1 MCLQILYWC
10 RQDVKWRHKKRSVS
24 ALEILS
30 QASDSTQVSKTSG
43 ASTTVTYTTMEAWHE
58 AEADED
64 RLLPEAIYVTT
75 YESGIAD
82 VAATISGII
91 ITTVHA
97 HYPHNHHYK
106 QQKQQY
112 HHAKDDDI
120 EIAKVLAMS
129 DPYMGEPAKQTNNNN
144 ICVATGPS
152 YRGGGQGGSTIMGLV
167 IWHSRCFFPLQMF
180 TFFSR
185 TSLINSWGVCIKQSL
200 QTEYRKDQCSCLS
213 DSQLWVVNREEE
225 VRPTRLHCR

>member
-1 MCLQILYWC
+1 
-10 RQDVKWRHKKRSVS
+10 
-24 ALEILS
+24 
-30 QASDSTQVSKTSG
+30 
-43 ASTTVTYTTMEAWHE
+43 MEAWHE

-97 HYPHNHHYK
+97 HHYPHNHHYK
-106 QQKQQY
+106 QQQQQC
-112 HHAKDDDI
+112 HHAKDDGI
-120 EIAKVLAMS
+120 EIEKVLAMS

-185 TSLINSWGVCIKQSL
+185 TSLINSWGMCIKQSL